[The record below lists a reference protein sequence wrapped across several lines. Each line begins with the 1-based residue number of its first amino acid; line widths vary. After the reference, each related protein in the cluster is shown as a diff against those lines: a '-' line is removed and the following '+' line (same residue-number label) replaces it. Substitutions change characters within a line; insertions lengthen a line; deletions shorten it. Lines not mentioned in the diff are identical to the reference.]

1 MTTETFLE
9 FEKKALKEV
18 NEKFG
23 DEGWDL
29 KQYVLILLFY
39 RYLSENITRY
49 IDSNQKKTNSDIND
63 YSLIDDET
71 AYPVQSDIVGE
82 IGYFIPPSQLFANL
96 AKSLANDAILDS
108 LNEILSNI
116 FNNIENSTSGTPS
129 EKNFRG
135 LFADFD
141 VNSEMLGNTV
151 KKRNT
156 RIKEFINLVSNWKL
170 DLGSEHQY
178 GQLFESL
185 IGNFAAKAGKKGG
198 KFFTPKEVSELM
210 VALSLIN
217 NKVKRIYD
225 PACGSGSLLLKYSKM
240 LDNDKTAIEYFGQ
253 DENLTFYNF
262 CRINMLLHD
271 VNFDFSFIEHG
282 DTLENPKHLDEVQFD
297 AIVSNPEFSKKW
309 KGKSNSLY
317 INDSRFSPA
326 GVLAPEGR
334 HDMAFIMHALY
345 LLNANGAA
353 VLAEHPGVM
362 YRGKTE
368 QKIRK
373 YLIENNYIDS
383 VIQLPPDL
391 FFGVPIASN
400 LLILR
405 KSRKITDV
413 FFVNVGSYFQR
424 EGSKNKLTP
433 ANVADILEIVRNR
446 SDIDYVACN
455 VSQETIRKNKYLLTV
470 SSYVRDL
477 QVREEIDIKGLN
489 SSIKEIVRNQNLL
502 RNSIDLIVEE
512 MEDATSE

>member
-96 AKSLANDAILDS
+96 ANSLANDAILES

-198 KFFTPKEVSELM
+198 KFL
-210 VALSLIN
+210 LQ
-217 NKVKRIYD
+217 KR
-225 PACGSGSLLLKYSKM
+225 C
-240 LDNDKTAIEYFGQ
+240 
-253 DENLTFYNF
+253 
-262 CRINMLLHD
+262 
-271 VNFDFSFIEHG
+271 
-282 DTLENPKHLDEVQFD
+282 
-297 AIVSNPEFSKKW
+297 
-309 KGKSNSLY
+309 
-317 INDSRFSPA
+317 
-326 GVLAPEGR
+326 
-334 HDMAFIMHALY
+334 
-345 LLNANGAA
+345 LN
-353 VLAEHPGVM
+353 
-362 YRGKTE
+362 
-368 QKIRK
+368 
-373 YLIENNYIDS
+373 
-383 VIQLPPDL
+383 
-391 FFGVPIASN
+391 
-400 LLILR
+400 
-405 KSRKITDV
+405 
-413 FFVNVGSYFQR
+413 
-424 EGSKNKLTP
+424 
-433 ANVADILEIVRNR
+433 
-446 SDIDYVACN
+446 
-455 VSQETIRKNKYLLTV
+455 
-470 SSYVRDL
+470 
-477 QVREEIDIKGLN
+477 
-489 SSIKEIVRNQNLL
+489 
-502 RNSIDLIVEE
+502 
-512 MEDATSE
+512 